1 LCKSGEH
8 KNNKNHKGR
17 VSFVDQNNI
26 TVAKD
31 LKEPYSKGEGVV
43 ASILNGGK
51 HYTAICSAFKM
62 QNAIGGVI
70 TLESDQPMT
79 MNLLPDEG
87 FGFQK
92 NVFKGELEF

>member
-1 LCKSGEH
+1 
-8 KNNKNHKGR
+8 
-17 VSFVDQNNI
+17 
-26 TVAKD
+26 
-31 LKEPYSKGEGVV
+31 
-43 ASILNGGK
+43 
-51 HYTAICSAFKM
+51 M